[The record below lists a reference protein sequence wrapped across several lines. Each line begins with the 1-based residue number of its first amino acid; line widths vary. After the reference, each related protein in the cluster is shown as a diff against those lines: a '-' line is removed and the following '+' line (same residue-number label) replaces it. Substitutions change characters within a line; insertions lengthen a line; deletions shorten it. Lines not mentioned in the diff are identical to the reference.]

1 MIPKQTFI
9 PHHCS
14 KDLAGSNIYRGSSDT
29 ILILRFNQN
38 AIFFFI
44 IIVLSKEW
52 SDNQGIQKFKKLLN
66 MGTAAMFICTERKE
80 ETGFLG
86 QRTALEEQV

>member
-1 MIPKQTFI
+1 
-9 PHHCS
+9 
-14 KDLAGSNIYRGSSDT
+14 
-29 ILILRFNQN
+29 
-38 AIFFFI
+38 
-44 IIVLSKEW
+44 
-52 SDNQGIQKFKKLLN
+52 